1 MGPVGEACGLG
12 LLSARNRNLL
22 HRRSRNVV
30 WRNSDPS
37 EKIPKVT
44 AEAGRPAYDSLGM
57 QTGGIRRVDPPLLE
71 AGMWGTGRSPAPQG
85 GEPLAP
91 QRPDYAA
98 IESSR
103 EFALLRSRLRR
114 FVFPMTFVFL
124 SWYLTFVLLAAYAHD
139 FMGTRVFGL
148 ITVGMLLGLAQFV
161 TTLAITLAYNRYAKR
176 KLDPQVDLVRARAG
190 VGPA

>member
-1 MGPVGEACGLG
+1 
-12 LLSARNRNLL
+12 
-22 HRRSRNVV
+22 
-30 WRNSDPS
+30 
-37 EKIPKVT
+37 
-44 AEAGRPAYDSLGM
+44 M
-57 QTGGIRRVDPPLLE
+57 QTGGIRRIDPRQLE
-71 AGMWGTGRSPAPQG
+71 HGMWGTGPIAAPRG

-91 QRPDYAA
+91 RPDYAA

-103 EFALLRSRLRR
+103 EFAELRSRLRR

-139 FMGTRVFGL
+139 FMGRRVFGL

-161 TTLAITLAYNRYAKR
+161 TTLAITITYNRYAKR
-176 KLDPQVDLVRARAG
+176 KLDPQVNLVRAQAG